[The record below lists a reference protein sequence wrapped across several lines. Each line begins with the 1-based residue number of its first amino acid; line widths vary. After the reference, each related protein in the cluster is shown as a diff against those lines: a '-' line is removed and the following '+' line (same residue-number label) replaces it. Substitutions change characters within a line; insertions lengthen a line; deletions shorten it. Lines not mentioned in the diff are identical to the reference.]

1 MLLISLYNPA
11 VDKTYCFFYLLLISN
26 KNIMSKQIYSFIFLI
41 LSIALNAQSY
51 KPNLPNYED
60 YKAFKGKPLS
70 DKFSNIES
78 VKVIYDL
85 RRQKMYYFNSS
96 LIRLHYDFV
105 TDNLGYSKGLEV
117 FNNDNYSNT
126 EKGRDFLLGNLNHI
140 KGTEKWIFELAA
152 SDHMPISLI
161 ERFYNLIVQST
172 FISKD
177 LKFYLNNSEKIEWF
191 QGNKFKIPCVKSNY
205 IFNEITYQEVV
216 SGRNVGILKQYKV
229 KDLENTTPD
238 PDEIIILDGTPDILP
253 NVRGIIVNELQ
264 TPLSHL
270 VLLGKN
276 RKIPIMAYTTVF
288 KDSNIKKL
296 ISKKVELKISVDTFY
311 IKESNKKITQKI
323 IKKKKKLI
331 VDNSV
336 TQLVDLSKIPKKGA
350 NSIGSKAQNMSY
362 LIAIS
367 KEISFKTPE
376 NAHAIPF
383 YFYTNHIQKKS
394 ISPLIQELLAY
405 PHKDSAQWINKQ
417 LKKIRNAI
425 KKEPINTEL
434 IAKLN
439 QAFKNAPF
447 KNFRFRSSTNAEDM
461 DDFNGAGLYDSKT
474 GIMGDSIKTFEKAIK
489 QVWASAWNE
498 SSYMERELF
507 GIDQQSIAMGVL
519 VHRSF
524 PDELANGVII
534 TKNIFREN
542 FSGITVN
549 IQKGENSVVKPAKG
563 EVCEQFVIY
572 HFNTGTDTDDFDV
585 DYTSNSNLNNN
596 EPLLTRKE
604 IGNLFLV
611 SKKIESKMYRYWR
624 KNLFHPVDIEFKI
637 VGANRDLYIKQV
649 RPFNE

>member
-1 MLLISLYNPA
+1 
-11 VDKTYCFFYLLLISN
+11 
-26 KNIMSKQIYSFIFLI
+26 MSKQIYSFIFLI
-41 LSIALNAQSY
+41 LFTALNAQSY

-105 TDNLGYSKGLEV
+105 ADNLGYSKGLEV

-140 KGTEKWIFELAA
+140 KGTEKWIFELGA

-172 FISKD
+172 FIGKD

-191 QGNKFKIPCVKSNY
+191 QENKFKIPCVKSNY

-311 IKESNKKITQKI
+311 IKESNKKIIRKI

-367 KEISFKTPE
+367 KEIPFKTPE

-383 YFYTNHIQKKS
+383 YFYTNHIQK
-394 ISPLIQELLAY
+394 
-405 PHKDSAQWINKQ
+405 
-417 LKKIRNAI
+417 
-425 KKEPINTEL
+425 
-434 IAKLN
+434 
-439 QAFKNAPF
+439 
-447 KNFRFRSSTNAEDM
+447 
-461 DDFNGAGLYDSKT
+461 
-474 GIMGDSIKTFEKAIK
+474 
-489 QVWASAWNE
+489 
-498 SSYMERELF
+498 
-507 GIDQQSIAMGVL
+507 
-519 VHRSF
+519 
-524 PDELANGVII
+524 
-534 TKNIFREN
+534 
-542 FSGITVN
+542 
-549 IQKGENSVVKPAKG
+549 
-563 EVCEQFVIY
+563 
-572 HFNTGTDTDDFDV
+572 
-585 DYTSNSNLNNN
+585 
-596 EPLLTRKE
+596 
-604 IGNLFLV
+604 NLFRL
-611 SKKIESKMYRYWR
+611 
-624 KNLFHPVDIEFKI
+624 
-637 VGANRDLYIKQV
+637 
-649 RPFNE
+649 